1 MGLRNASC
9 HVQCFQDTEKKTVY
23 DSVCVCLLSSSV
35 AFSTYLSHN
44 RQGSLSDGWSL
55 PTAGTTLPNC

>member
-1 MGLRNASC
+1 MFSAFKT
-9 HVQCFQDTEKKTVY
+9 QKKKLFMTLC
-23 DSVCVCLLSSSV
+23 VCVCLLSSSV